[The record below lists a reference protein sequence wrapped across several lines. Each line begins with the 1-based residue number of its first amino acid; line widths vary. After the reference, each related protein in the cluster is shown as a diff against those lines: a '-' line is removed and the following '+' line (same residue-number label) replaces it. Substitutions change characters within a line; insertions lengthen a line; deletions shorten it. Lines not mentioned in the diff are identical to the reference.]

1 MIYVM
6 FIQFI
11 PNLNAGKT
19 VLYTA
24 FTDAYIRKKNANIK
38 DYFYT
43 NPITSLVVFCF
54 GNRYLYDK

>member
-1 MIYVM
+1 M

-11 PNLNAGKT
+11 PNVNAGKT
-19 VLYTA
+19 VLYIA
-24 FTDAYIRKKNANIK
+24 FTDAYICNKNANIK